1 MSVYLNL
8 AQIIIAI
15 ALIVVI
21 VLQTRGAALGGVF
34 GGSSSA
40 IQPQR
45 RGIQKT
51 IFNVTIG
58 LSALF
63 FILALLNVMAVG

>member
-1 MSVYLNL
+1 LSVYLNL

>member
-1 MSVYLNL
+1 LNL

>member
-1 MSVYLNL
+1 MSVYLNV
-8 AQIIIAI
+8 AQIIIAV

-40 IQPQR
+40 IHQQR

-58 LSALF
+58 LAALF